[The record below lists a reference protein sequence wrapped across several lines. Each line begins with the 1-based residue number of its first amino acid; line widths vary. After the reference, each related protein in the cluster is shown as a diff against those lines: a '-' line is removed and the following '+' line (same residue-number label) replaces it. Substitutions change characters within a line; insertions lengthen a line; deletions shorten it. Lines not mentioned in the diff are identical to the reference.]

1 MIAYT
6 MLGTNDKE
14 RAFAFYDALFEGTA
28 VRRLFKTPSGGQFY
42 GTAPGEPLLC
52 ITSPYDEGEAC
63 HGNGT
68 MVALQCE
75 STEEVDAYHA
85 RALAQ
90 GAGNEGDPGWRA
102 PDMFYGAYF
111 RDPDHNKIC
120 VCKNNFAAIPVK
132 T

>member
-6 MLGTNDKE
+6 MLGTNDKDK
-14 RAFAFYDALFEGTA
+14 AFAFYDALFEGSA
-28 VRRLFKTPSGGQFY
+28 IKRLFKTPAGGQFY
-42 GTAPGEPLLC
+42 GKAPGEPMLC
-52 ITSPYDEGEAC
+52 ITSPYDEGDAC

-75 STEEVDAYHA
+75 TTDEVDAFHA

-90 GAGNEGDPGWRA
+90 GAENEGDPGWRA

-111 RDPDHNKIC
+111 RDPDQNKIC
-120 VCKNNFAAIPVK
+120 VCKTNFAAIPVK
-132 T
+132 N